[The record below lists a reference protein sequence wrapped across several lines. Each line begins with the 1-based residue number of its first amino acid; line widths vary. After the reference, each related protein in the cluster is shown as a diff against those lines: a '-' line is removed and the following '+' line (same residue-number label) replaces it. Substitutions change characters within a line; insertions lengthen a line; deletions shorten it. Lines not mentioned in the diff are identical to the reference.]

1 MSLNTSGIQPT
12 GHMVVVKMEK
22 AEEKTAGGII
32 LPDRVRDRDDL
43 ASCKGVMVAAGPT
56 AGDYAEWP
64 AGAEFIPVG
73 SRVLL
78 RKFAGVEVKGNDGSD
93 YRVCEDKE
101 VLAALAG

>member
-1 MSLNTSGIQPT
+1 MNTSGINPT

-43 ASCKGVMVAAGPT
+43 ASCKGVMVASGPT
-56 AGDYAEWP
+56 AGDFAEWP
-64 AGAEFIPVG
+64 DGEGFLPVG
-73 SRVLL
+73 ARVLL
-78 RKFAGVEVKGNDGSD
+78 KKFAGVEVKGNDGMD

-101 VLAALAG
+101 VLAALEG